1 MMELKRVDV
10 PFEYQDSVEVIQ
22 PLEETY
28 YDDGE
33 YKYVTRPTE
42 PRTDAHGVHQETSA
56 DTTMTVNCTKYDLCV
71 CGHKREDHHR
81 GLRCSICDARG
92 QGCHKFV
99 YGGKK

>member
-42 PRTDAHGVHQETSA
+42 QGQMLMEFV
-56 DTTMTVNCTKYDLCV
+56 
-71 CGHKREDHHR
+71 KRH
-81 GLRCSICDARG
+81 LLAP
-92 QGCHKFV
+92 Q
-99 YGGKK
+99 